1 MIQRLFATCLTAA
14 ALAIAAVPA
23 QANQD
28 AVSFG
33 SDIHVAAN
41 STVHDAVC
49 FFCSVNDEGKVNGDI
64 VVFFGDVHIAGQ
76 ANHDVV
82 NFFGS
87 VDAENGTSIG
97 NDLVNFFGSIQLG
110 ENVSVGRDLVSMFGS
125 FEAASSVTN
134 GGDRVIQP
142 FWIAA
147 FPLLLVVLFFVF
159 AIRALRA
166 WRWRQLYYRYPF
178 PPYNAAA
185 PASPPTRQPAPRS

>member
-14 ALAIAAVPA
+14 ALATAALPA
-23 QANQD
+23 HANQD

-33 SDIHVAAN
+33 SDIHIAPTA
-41 STVHDAVC
+41 TAHDAVC
-49 FFCSVNDEGKVNGDI
+49 FFCSVNVEGKVNGDI

-87 VDAENGTSIG
+87 VSADDNSKIG
-97 NDLVNFFGSIQLG
+97 NDLVNFFGAIRLG
-110 ENVSVGRDLVSMFGS
+110 ENVSVGRDMVSMFGTFDS
-125 FEAASSVTN
+125 ASTVTV

-147 FPLLLVVLFFVF
+147 IPLLIFAFIVVMIVRG
-159 AIRALRA
+159 IRA
-166 WRWRQLYYRYPF
+166 WRWRQFARANSF
-178 PPYNAAA
+178 PPWM
-185 PASPPTRQPAPRS
+185 